1 MNSTQPTTPTTPGT
15 GDAGVHVTSRSTMKL
30 LRAAAYLALVALVL
44 MAWAVLMPR
53 PIPIMAWMSLGQL
66 LGTVALVL
74 LGVAIVRDRRPR
86 GPRTSFGHH
95 LRHGSHYR

>member
-1 MNSTQPTTPTTPGT
+1 MNSTQPTAGT
-15 GDAGVHVTSRSTMKL
+15 AGSDVHVTPRSTVKL
-30 LRAAAYLALVALVL
+30 LRVAAYLALVALVL

-86 GPRTSFGHH
+86 APRSSFGHP